1 MEHTY
6 KALEK
11 AIAICKPDVMYK
23 EIGNVIEKYAKEHG
37 YKNYLN
43 SSHKDI

>member
-37 YKNYLN
+37 YK
-43 SSHKDI
+43 